1 MYVSK
6 SGALK
11 VAVTFVFP
19 IDVEFVSKN
28 QQQTTTRTR
37 TMKLSDSVQ
46 DVKGV
51 GPKVEEKLGKLGIHT
66 VEDLISFYP
75 RRYQDWTQVTKMEAL
90 RIDESAVVYG
100 EVVGLQENHPRRGMS
115 ILQALITDETGAVI
129 LTYFNQPWKAK
140 ELLRGSHVLAY
151 GKVEYGYGRY
161 RMNSPEIEVVSP
173 EALPS
178 FQKLVPVYGLT
189 EGIRIQQMRSM
200 ISFAL
205 DHVEDAVENL
215 PPETVASRHLMGRL
229 EAMRVMHHPKNWQEQ
244 REARRRVAFE
254 ELFFLQAGVLLL
266 RKKREDGAMGIKC
279 APSGNLVRQVLN
291 RFPFTLT
298 DGQRH
303 AFEDISD
310 DMEGLVP
317 MNRLIQGDVG
327 SGKTAVAA
335 LALAKIVENGYQGA
349 LMAPT
354 EVLAGQHYETFQEF
368 YKGLPIRVAYL
379 SGNTKKAERKEI
391 LAALKEGTIDVLIGT
406 HALIED
412 DVVFAHLG
420 LVITDEQHRFGVKQ
434 RQALETKG
442 TSPHILVM
450 TATPIPRTMA
460 LSVYGDLDVSAIRG
474 MPPGR
479 QPVKTYAIGNDM
491 LQRVFRFMG
500 REMEAGHQVYVVCP
514 LVEKSEK
521 QDLASAVAV
530 YEELKEKIF
539 PMFPVGLV
547 HGRMKNSE
555 KESVMGDFHAGKLK
569 LLVATSVIEVGVNVP
584 NATIMFI
591 YGADR
596 FGLSQL
602 HQLRG
607 RVGRGK
613 TQSYCILYTDNR
625 NEVTQMRMKLMCE
638 IQDGFLLSEKDLLL
652 RGSGEFFGYHQ
663 HGMPDLKAAD
673 IVKDLPLLEE
683 ARKEAAKAI
692 AAGLDFS
699 DELQHRFKGAFLKAM
714 KSNAE

>member
-1 MYVSK
+1 
-6 SGALK
+6 
-11 VAVTFVFP
+11 
-19 IDVEFVSKN
+19 
-28 QQQTTTRTR
+28 
-37 TMKLSDSVQ
+37 MKLSDSVQ
-46 DVKGV
+46 YVKGV
-51 GPKVEEKLGKLGIHT
+51 GPKMKEKLSRLGIYT

-90 RIDESAVVYG
+90 RPDESSVVYG
-100 EVVGLQENHPRRGMS
+100 EIVGAREMHPRPNMS
-115 ILQALITDETGAVI
+115 ILQVMLVDETGSVI
-129 LTYFNQPWKAK
+129 LTYFNQPWKAQ
-140 ELLRGSHVLAY
+140 ELLRGIHILAY
-151 GKVEYGYGRY
+151 GKVEYAYGRY
-161 RMNSPEIEVVSP
+161 QMSNAEIEVVSP
-173 EALPS
+173 ENLSS
-178 FQKLVPVYGLT
+178 FQKLVPIYGLT
-189 EGIRIQQMRSM
+189 EGIKIQQMRSM

-205 DHVEDAVENL
+205 EHVEDAVENL
-215 PPETVASRHLMGRL
+215 PGETVEHEHLMGRL
-229 EAMRVMHHPKNWQEQ
+229 EAMGIMHHPKNWQEQ
-244 REARRRVAFE
+244 KEARRRIAFE
-254 ELFFLQAGVLLL
+254 ELFFLQAGVLFL
-266 RKKREDGAMGIKC
+266 RKKREEGALGIKC
-279 APSGNLVRQVLN
+279 APAGKLVKQVLSQL
-291 RFPFTLT
+291 PFSLT
-298 DGQRH
+298 DGQRK
-303 AFEDISD
+303 AFADISD

-317 MNRLIQGDVG
+317 MNRLVQGDVG

-335 LALAKIVENGYQGA
+335 LALAKMVENGYQGA

-354 EVLAGQHYETFQEF
+354 EVLAGQHYETFQQF

-379 SGNTKKAERKEI
+379 SGNTKKSERTA
-391 LAALKEGTIDVLIGT
+391 LLKELQEGHIDVLIGT
-406 HALIED
+406 HALLEK

-434 RQALETKG
+434 RRALETKG

-479 QPVKTYAIGNDM
+479 HPVKTYAIGSDM

-530 YEELKEKIF
+530 YEELRDKIF
-539 PMFPVGLV
+539 PMFSVGLI
-547 HGRMKNSE
+547 HGRMKNKE
-555 KESVMGDFHAGKLK
+555 KEEIMEAFHKGQVK

-584 NATIMFI
+584 NATIMFV

-613 TQSYCILYTDNR
+613 DQAYCILYSDNQ
-625 NEVTQMRMKLMCE
+625 NEVTRTRMKLMCE

-673 IVKDLPLLEE
+673 IVRDLPLLEDARRE
-683 ARKEAAKAI
+683 AKQALQR
-692 AAGLDFS
+692 GMDFTK
-699 DELQHRFKGAFLKAM
+699 ELQHRFGGAFLKAM
-714 KSNAE
+714 NE

>member
-1 MYVSK
+1 
-6 SGALK
+6 
-11 VAVTFVFP
+11 
-19 IDVEFVSKN
+19 
-28 QQQTTTRTR
+28 
-37 TMKLSDSVQ
+37 MKLSDSVQ
-46 DVKGV
+46 YIKGV
-51 GPKVEEKLGKLGIHT
+51 GPKMKEKLERLGIHT

-90 RIDESAVVYG
+90 HPDESSVVYG
-100 EVVGLQENHPRRGMS
+100 EVVGIREMHPRASLS
-115 ILQALITDETGAVI
+115 ILQVMLADETGAVL
-129 LTYFNQPWKAK
+129 LTYFNQPWKSQEFLK
-140 ELLRGSHVLAY
+140 GSHVLAY
-151 GKVEYGYGRY
+151 GKVEYAYGRY
-161 RMNSPEIEVVSP
+161 QMSNAEIEVVPP
-173 EALPS
+173 EKISS
-178 FQKLVPVYGLT
+178 FQKLVPVYSLT

-205 DHVEDAVENL
+205 EHVEDAAENL
-215 PPETVASRHLMGRL
+215 PPETVKRQHLMGRL
-229 EAMRVMHHPKNWQEQ
+229 EAMGAMHHPKNWQEQ

-254 ELFFLQAGVLLL
+254 ELFFMQVGVLLL
-266 RKKREDGAMGIKC
+266 RRKRKEGAVGIKC
-279 APSGNLVRQVLN
+279 APSGNLVRRVMDNL
-291 RFPFTLT
+291 PFNLT
-298 DGQRH
+298 EGQSH

-317 MNRLIQGDVG
+317 MNRLVQGDVG

-379 SGNTKKAERKEI
+379 SGNTKKSERNEI
-391 LAALKEGTIDVLIGT
+391 LSALKEGTIDVLIGT
-406 HALIED
+406 HALLED

-434 RQALETKG
+434 RKALETKG

-479 QPVKTYAIGNDM
+479 QPVKTYAIGNDL

-514 LVEKSEK
+514 LIEKNEK
-521 QDLASAVAV
+521 QDLASAEAV
-530 YEELKEKIF
+530 YEELKNKVF

-555 KESVMGDFHAGKLK
+555 KESVMGEFHAGNLK

-584 NATIMFI
+584 NATIMFV

-613 TQSYCILYTDNR
+613 AQSYCILYTDNR
-625 NEVTQMRMKLMCE
+625 NEVTRLRMKLMCE

-673 IVKDLPLLEE
+673 IVKDLPLLEQ
-683 ARKEAAKAI
+683 ARKEADSAI
-692 AAGLDFS
+692 HQGMDFPY
-699 DELQHRFKGAFLKAM
+699 ELQHRFGGAFFKDR
-714 KSNAE
+714 